1 LLEII
6 RVYTKA
12 PGKKLE
18 RTAPYILKRG
28 SRLLDLAAHI
38 HHDFLTQLKYARV
51 WGHGKFEGQMVN
63 RDYLLADK
71 DVVEL
76 HR

>member
-1 LLEII
+1 M
-6 RVYTKA
+6 
-12 PGKKLE
+12 
-18 RTAPYILKRG
+18 TAPYILKRG
-28 SRLLDLAAHI
+28 SRLIDLATHV
-38 HHDFLTQLKYARV
+38 HQDFLSQLKYARV
-51 WGHGKFEGQMVN
+51 WGHGKHEGQMVN